1 MLELMNKYSR
11 GKKAF
16 LFILDFDLANP
27 IILPAK
33 KINKEKIKFFLNG
46 FSNSP
51 FPANQKKNIAITTS
65 PVKFKTFH
73 KKFSSIQKEI
83 QHGNSYLLN
92 LTFKTKINHNSRL
105 SEIFHQSFA
114 PYKLYLK
121 DRFVVFSPESFIKIK
136 NGKIYTYPMKGTA
149 IKENPES
156 AQKLLDDPKESA
168 EHATITDLLRND
180 LSKVAKNV
188 KVNRY
193 RYIDEINTGGKT
205 ILQVSSEISGDL
217 FPEYCNNF
225 GDLFQKI
232 LPAGSVTGA
241 PKKKTVEIIKATENY
256 NRGFYTG
263 VFGYF
268 NGESLDSAVMIRYIE
283 KEGDEY
289 FYKSG
294 GGITSMSDAKKEY
307 RELIDK
313 IYVPVH

>member
-1 MLELMNKYSR
+1 
-11 GKKAF
+11 
-16 LFILDFDLANP
+16 
-27 IILPAK
+27 
-33 KINKEKIKFFLNG
+33 
-46 FSNSP
+46 
-51 FPANQKKNIAITTS
+51 
-65 PVKFKTFH
+65 
-73 KKFSSIQKEI
+73 
-83 QHGNSYLLN
+83 
-92 LTFKTKINHNSRL
+92 
-105 SEIFHQSFA
+105 
-114 PYKLYLK
+114 LK